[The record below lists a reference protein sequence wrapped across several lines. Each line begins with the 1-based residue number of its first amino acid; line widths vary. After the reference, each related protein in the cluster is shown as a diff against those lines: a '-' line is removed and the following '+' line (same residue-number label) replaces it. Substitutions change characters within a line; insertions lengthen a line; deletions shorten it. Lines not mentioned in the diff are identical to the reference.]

1 MFKTAIVCALCV
13 SMVSAT
19 VYFKEDFSAGWEDR
33 WVVSEWKDK
42 AEIGEWKATAGK
54 FYGDKDNMGLK
65 TGEDA
70 KFYGLSAKMGSLFN
84 NKDKDMI
91 LQYTVKNEQDIDCGG
106 AYIKL
111 LPKGLDQKKFGG
123 DSEYGVMF
131 GPDVCGTSTR
141 KTHVI
146 LTYDKKE
153 GKPTNYLHN
162 GDVKVET
169 DKFTHLYTLIVK
181 PDNTYEVQIDGE
193 KVEGGALAE
202 KFDFLHPKQI
212 NDPAQSKPTDWVEEQ
227 KIPDPN
233 EKKPDGYDDIPKQ
246 IPDPEA
252 SKPDDWDDEDDGEW
266 EAPQIDNPEF
276 KGDWNPTMIDNP
288 AYKGEWEHPQIDNP
302 DYFDDAELHNFCKDC
317 EYVGFELWQ
326 VKAGTIF
333 DNIIVTDSYDEAKA
347 NADESFY
354 KYKDAEKKMDE
365 EQVAEEKKK
374 ADEEAAA
381 KKAEEDAKKPEEDSK
396 DGDDDEDD
404 DEDKKKEEL

>member
-1 MFKTAIVCALCV
+1 
-13 SMVSAT
+13 MVSAT

-42 AEIGEWKATAGK
+42 AEIGKWETTPGK
-54 FYGDKDNMGLK
+54 FYGDENNNALK

-70 KFYGLSAKMGSLFN
+70 RFYGLSAKMGSVFG

-111 LPKGLDQKKFGG
+111 MPSGLDQKNFGG

-131 GPDVCGTSTR
+131 GPDVCGTTR

-169 DKFTHLYTLIVK
+169 DKFTHLYTLIIK
-181 PDNTYEVQIDGE
+181 KDNTYEVQIDGE
-193 KVEGGALAE
+193 KVEGGDLSE
-202 KFDFLHPKQI
+202 KFDFFHAKQI
-212 NDPAQSKPTDWVEEQ
+212 NDPKESKPADWVDEQ
-227 KIPDPN
+227 KIPDPA
-233 EKKPDGYDDIPKQ
+233 EKKPEGYDDIAKQ

-252 SKPDDWDDEDDGEW
+252 AKPDDWDDEDDGEW

-276 KGDWNPTMIDNP
+276 KGEWVHPMIENP
-288 AYKGEWEHPQIDNP
+288 AYKGEWEHPQVDNP
-302 DYFDDAELHNFCKDC
+302 EYFDDADLHNFCKEC

-326 VKAGTIF
+326 VKAGTLF

-354 KYKDAEKKMDE
+354 KYKDAEKKHADDQE
-365 EQVAEEKKK
+365 AEEKKK
-374 ADEEAAA
+374 ADAAAEAA
-381 KKAEEDAKKPEEDSK
+381 KAEEDAKKGDEKEGSD
-396 DGDDDEDD
+396 DDDEDD
-404 DEDKKKEEL
+404 DEPKKEL